1 MCNRITTIDTRIIFN
16 LYYHKRIHINDMM
29 ITLHDKSFE
38 PYIKEV
44 AIQNRINAI
53 AEQISDDYKGK
64 TPVFISMLNGAFWF
78 TADLLKNYDGNCEVS
93 FVKFKSYH
101 GTESTGTVTQSVGI
115 DVDLSGRDII
125 ILEDIVD
132 TGKTL
137 SVFLDELFKHTPAS
151 VKIASLLLKPNALK
165 YPIKVD
171 YTGFEIP
178 NDFIVGYG
186 LDYDGLGRNYKDI
199 YVVK

>member
-1 MCNRITTIDTRIIFN
+1 
-16 LYYHKRIHINDMM
+16 MM

-53 AEQISDDYKGK
+53 AEQISDEYKGK

-78 TADLLKNYDGNCEVS
+78 TADLLRNYDGNCEVS
-93 FVKFKSYH
+93 FVKFKSYD
-101 GTESTGTVTQSVGI
+101 GTQSTGTVTQSIGI
-115 DVDLSGRDII
+115 DLELKGRDVI

-137 SVFLDELFKHTPAS
+137 SVFLEVLAQHAPAS

-199 YVVK
+199 YVVAK